1 MSCAEPALRSKQSWA
16 PLAPHRARATAAF
29 VARVRGWLIALARM
43 HERSCQRRTLRDLDE
58 HLLRDIGVTREQ
70 AEGEARKPFWR

>member
-1 MSCAEPALRSKQSWA
+1 MSCGATVFHSKQSWTA
-16 PLAPHRARATAAF
+16 LPRGSVSATA
-29 VARVRGWLIALARM
+29 VVTRVRGWLIALARM

>member
-1 MSCAEPALRSKQSWA
+1 MSCGATVFHSKQSWA
-16 PLAPHRARATAAF
+16 ALPRGWVSATA
-29 VARVRGWLIALARM
+29 VVTRVRGWLIALARM

-70 AEGEARKPFWR
+70 AEGEAHKPFWR

>member
-1 MSCAEPALRSKQSWA
+1 MSCGATVFHSKQS
-16 PLAPHRARATAAF
+16 RTALLRGSVSAAA
-29 VARVRGWLIALARM
+29 VVTRVRGWLIALARM
-43 HERSCQRRTLRDLDE
+43 HERSCQRRTLRDLDD